1 MDIVLVGAGNVA
13 NQIAKTFQKK
23 NISIKQIYSRTLESA
38 QKLAK
43 EINVSFTNN
52 LAEID
57 RQADVYFY
65 AVKDSALEEIIRK
78 INIREGLHI
87 HTAGSIPISVFE
99 GFAEKYGVF
108 YPLQTFSK
116 TREIDF
122 THIPIFIEGN
132 SPVSEQQIFQL
143 AHLLCDKIFIAS
155 SEQRQLI
162 HLSAVFA
169 CNFSNHMFNI
179 ANEIVAQAGFSFEIL
194 KPLIDE
200 TVQKLN
206 DMTPFE
212 AQTGPAVRN
221 DENVIQKHLSLLA
234 NRPELAHLYKTI
246 SDHIYKTHLN
256 QKK

>member
-1 MDIVLVGAGNVA
+1 MDIVLIGAGNVA
-13 NQIAKTFQKK
+13 TQLAKTFQKK
-23 NISIKQIYSRTLESA
+23 NISIKQIYSQTLENA
-38 QKLAK
+38 QKLAEK
-43 EINVSFTNN
+43 VNASFTNN
-52 LAEID
+52 LVEID
-57 RQADVYFY
+57 RRADVYFY
-65 AVKDSALEEIIRK
+65 AVKDNALEEIIRK

-99 GFAEKYGVF
+99 GFAEKFGVF

-116 TREIDF
+116 TREVDF
-122 THIPIFIEGN
+122 ARIPIFIEGN
-132 SPVSEQQIFQL
+132 SSVSEQQIVQL
-143 AHLLCDKIFIAS
+143 AHLLSDKIFIAS

-179 ANEIVAQAGFSFEIL
+179 ANEIVTQAGFSFEIL
-194 KPLIDE
+194 KPLIEE

-221 DENVIQKHLSLLA
+221 DENVIQKHLYLLA
-234 NRPELAHLYKTI
+234 NQPELAN
-246 SDHIYKTHLN
+246 IYKIISEHIS
-256 QKK
+256 KIYSK

>member
-1 MDIVLVGAGNVA
+1 MDIVLIGAGNVA
-13 NQIAKTFQKK
+13 TQLAKTFQKK
-23 NISIKQIYSRTLESA
+23 NISIRQIYSRTLENA
-38 QKLAK
+38 QKLA
-43 EINVSFTNN
+43 EEVNSSFTNN

-65 AVKDSALEEIIRK
+65 AVKDIVLEEIIRK

-87 HTAGSIPISVFE
+87 HTAGSIPISVFD

-234 NRPELAHLYKTI
+234 NRPELAN
-246 SDHIYKTHLN
+246 IYKIISEHISKTYSK
-256 QKK
+256 Q

>member
-1 MDIVLVGAGNVA
+1 MDIVLIGAGNVA

-143 AHLLCDKIFIAS
+143 AHLLSDKIFIAS

-179 ANEIVAQAGFSFEIL
+179 ASEIVAHAGFSFEIL
-194 KPLIDE
+194 KPLIEE

-212 AQTGPAVRN
+212 AQTGPAARN
-221 DENVIQKHLSLLA
+221 DEKVIQKHLSLLT
-234 NRPELAHLYKTI
+234 NQPELAHLYKTI